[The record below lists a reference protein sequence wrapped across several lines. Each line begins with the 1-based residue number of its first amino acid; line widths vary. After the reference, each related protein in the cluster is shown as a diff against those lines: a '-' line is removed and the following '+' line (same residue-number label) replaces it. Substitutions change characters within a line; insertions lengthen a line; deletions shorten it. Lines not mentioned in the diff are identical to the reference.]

1 MKKTNNDGRRK
12 IRVEREVQQVISAFI
27 INHLRN
33 DLPGLVTVMRVQMP
47 ADFRAAQVFVTY
59 FNSEQPE
66 QNEKSVNVAKILQSW
81 AKDIQDEIV
90 GKLKMRYCPK
100 VTFFNDE
107 TTGNILKIE
116 KILSNLSS
124 GQKVAAIDD
133 DELDEDE
140 LDEDYD
146 EETN

>member
-1 MKKTNNDGRRK
+1 MKKANNDGRRK

-59 FNSEQPE
+59 FDKDESEAKDP
-66 QNEKSVNVAKILQSW
+66 KAKKIDVAKVLQSW
-81 AKDIQDEIV
+81 SRDIQDEIAE
-90 GKLKMRYCPK
+90 KLKMRYCPK

-107 TTGNILKIE
+107 TSGNILKIE
-116 KILSNLSS
+116 KILSNLSA
-124 GQKVAAIDD
+124 GQSVASV
-133 DELDEDE
+133 DEDE
-140 LDEDYD
+140 DEDLDE
-146 EETN
+146 ESN